1 MAVAWLCARSGA
13 WASASYKR
21 AAVTLQRE
29 AVARAAIYY
38 APPENSAL
46 AERAEAWFGD
56 QVAQSVTAS
65 PRHYGFHATLKAP
78 FRLAVGSSLSD
89 LLGAVERFAGA
100 RRWIEGP
107 ALHVSELGSFLAL
120 VPSQLDGRV
129 NALAADCVQAFEP
142 YRAPLQQ
149 AELAKR
155 RAAGLSARQE
165 QYLLDWGYP
174 YVMEEFR
181 FHMTLTESLPDAERA
196 HWKAVLEAHF
206 APLAGHPLLIDGISV
221 FVQDSLDS
229 PFRHYARLPFEA
241 R

>member
-1 MAVAWLCARSGA
+1 MAAGLPCAPSGA
-13 WASASYKR
+13 WASASSKPD
-21 AAVTLQRE
+21 AVSLQQE
-29 AVARAAIYY
+29 TVARAAVYF
-38 APPENSAL
+38 APVEDSLL
-46 AERAEAWFGD
+46 AERAAAWFD
-56 QVAQSVTAS
+56 DHAATKITAS

-78 FRLAVGSSLSD
+78 FRLADGTSLGG
-89 LLGAVERFAGA
+89 LLSAAERFAGA
-100 RRWIEGP
+100 RRWVEGP
-107 ALHVSELGSFLAL
+107 ALRVGELGSFLAL
-120 VPSQLDGRV
+120 IPSAVDARV
-129 NALAADCVQAFEP
+129 DAIAAECVQAFEP
-142 YRAPLQQ
+142 FRAKLSE

-155 RAAGLSARQE
+155 RKARLSARQE
-165 QYLLDWGYP
+165 RYLMDWGYP

-206 APLAGHPLLIDGISV
+206 LPLADQPLMIDGISI